1 MSDIVTS
8 SRTETITVSAGLCS
22 ARRLAVPRQTFA
34 PRTVSPTHSSRLL
47 RALRLSKSTNV
58 NMDFPGAP
66 SVKTLAREETAHYIW
81 RRRFDVRQRYERR
94 RPQGCRPTI
103 ACAVSTLFPTS
114 GCASVPARREARL
127 FLHND
132 IEGTLC
138 PLQRC
143 KQ

>member
-81 RRRFDVRQRYERR
+81 RRRFDVR
-94 RPQGCRPTI
+94 I
-103 ACAVSTLFPTS
+103 AVR
-114 GCASVPARREARL
+114 ASAAARL
-127 FLHND
+127 PTQHCLRRIHALPD
-132 IEGTLC
+132 I
-138 PLQRC
+138 
-143 KQ
+143 